1 MEKVAL
7 FILRLFKYPIRWLGV
22 DYSQFEIL
30 LITKLITDFRSSPDS
45 IQSMGRKNRSFIYQL
60 FTYSIF
66 GLLFGIA
73 SHSVGDLT
81 MGLTI
86 FFSIVMV
93 SLTMTLLSEFTTV
106 LFDHRDNYI
115 LLPRPISNRT
125 LILLRLVHIQIYMG
139 FIALAL
145 SLPAAVIL
153 ALQNRA
159 SVVIIYL
166 IAVGLSTWITLI
178 FTTFIYL
185 LLSKIVNGE
194 RFKDFVTY
202 TQIVIAILI
211 FGSYQFIPRLME
223 THTLKDITL
232 SVNWWTYFFPPA
244 WLAALVKLGLLKAS
258 TTPFLLLAILAV
270 GVPISGV
277 ILLVRSMSKGFGNI
291 IAEGLS
297 EKSNRADKRSGKSGL
312 INKLSKFFCIS
323 EIEEAGWN
331 FTMATTRRDRKF
343 KQTVYPYFG
352 IMIVFAVVVLK
363 PDINNLI
370 GSLQGKNDISRYFF
384 MVILGFSGSAA
395 IMQLPYTDTPEASW
409 IYRIIP
415 LKENG
420 YLVSGALKAI
430 LFKFFTPV
438 YILIS
443 VPLLLLWGW
452 SVLPQ
457 ILLSYLCNILI
468 ILIAILIIKKELPF
482 THPREMQQKGM
493 NSIIAFLIM
502 IFMFL
507 IAGLVYFT
515 SSLDGFITILICCL
529 VYGLIFLIFR
539 HIRKTAYPIS

>member
-1 MEKVAL
+1 MEKAAL
-7 FILRLFKYPIRWLGV
+7 IILRLFKYPIRWLGV

-30 LITKLITDFRSSPDS
+30 LITKLITDFRRSPDS
-45 IQSMGRKNRSFIYQL
+45 FHSMGRKDRSFIYQL

-93 SLTMTLLSEFTTV
+93 SLTMTLLSEFTIV

-258 TTPFLLLAILAV
+258 TTPFLILAILAV

-493 NSIIAFLIM
+493 NSIIAILIM

-539 HIRKTAYPIS
+539 HIRKTAYPLS

>member
-1 MEKVAL
+1 MVKVAL
-7 FILRLFKYPIRWLGV
+7 FILRLFKYPVRWLGV

-30 LITKLITDFRSSPDS
+30 LITKLITDFRRSPDS
-45 IQSMGRKNRSFIYQL
+45 FQSMGRKNRSFIYQL

-73 SHSVGDLT
+73 SLSVGDLA

-125 LILLRLVHIQIYMG
+125 LLLLRLAHIQIYMG

-159 SVVIIYL
+159 PVVIIYL
-166 IAVGLSTWITLI
+166 LAVGLSTWITLI

-223 THTLKDITL
+223 THALKNITL

-258 TTPFLLLAILAV
+258 TTPFLLLALLAV
-270 GVPISGV
+270 CVPISGV

-291 IAEGLS
+291 LAEGLS
-297 EKSNRADKRSGKSGL
+297 EKINPGDKRSGKSGL
-312 INKLSKFFCIS
+312 TYKLSKFFCIS

-370 GSLQGKNDISRYFF
+370 GSLQEKNDISRYFF

-415 LKENG
+415 LKEHG

-443 VPLLLLWGW
+443 VPLLLLWGG

-468 ILIAILIIKKELPF
+468 ILIGILILKKELPF

-502 IFMFL
+502 IFML
-507 IAGLVYFT
+507 LTAGLVYFT
-515 SSLDGFITILICCL
+515 SSLAGLITILICCL
-529 VYGLIFLIFR
+529 VSGLIFLIFR
-539 HIRKTAYPIS
+539 HIRKIVYPLS

>member
-1 MEKVAL
+1 MVKVAL
-7 FILRLFKYPIRWLGV
+7 FILRLFKYPVRWLGV

-30 LITKLITDFRSSPDS
+30 LITKLITDFRRFPDS
-45 IQSMGRKNRSFIYQL
+45 FQSMGRKNRSFIYQL

-73 SHSVGDLT
+73 SLSVGDLA

-125 LILLRLVHIQIYMG
+125 LLLLRLAHIQIYMG

-159 SVVIIYL
+159 PVVIIYL
-166 IAVGLSTWITLI
+166 LAVGLSTWITLI

-331 FTMATTRRDRKF
+331 FTMATTQRDRKF

-370 GSLQGKNDISRYFF
+370 GSLQEKNDINRYFF

-395 IMQLPYTDTPEASW
+395 IMQLPYTDTPEAAW

-415 LKENG
+415 LKEKG
-420 YLVSGALKAI
+420 HLVSGALKAM
-430 LFKFFTPV
+430 LLKFFTPV

-443 VPLLLLWGW
+443 VPLLLLWGG

-468 ILIAILIIKKELPF
+468 IL
-482 THPREMQQKGM
+482 
-493 NSIIAFLIM
+493 
-502 IFMFL
+502 
-507 IAGLVYFT
+507 
-515 SSLDGFITILICCL
+515 
-529 VYGLIFLIFR
+529 
-539 HIRKTAYPIS
+539 

>member
-539 HIRKTAYPIS
+539 HIRKTAYPLS

>member
-1 MEKVAL
+1 MVKSAI
-7 FILRLFKYPIRWLGV
+7 FILRLFKYPVKWLGA

-30 LITKLITDFRSSPDS
+30 LITKLITDFRRSPDS
-45 IQSMGRKNRSFIYQL
+45 FQSMGQKKRSFMYQL
-60 FTYSIF
+60 FTFSIF

-73 SHSVGDLT
+73 SLSIGDLAL
-81 MGLTI
+81 GLTI

-139 FIALAL
+139 FMALAL

-153 ALQNRA
+153 ALHYRA
-159 SVVIIYL
+159 TVVIIYF
-166 IAVGLSTWITLI
+166 IAAGLSTWITLI

-202 TQIVIAILI
+202 TQIAIAILI

-223 THTLKDITL
+223 SHVLNNITL
-232 SVNWWTYFFPPA
+232 SVSWWTYFFPPA

-258 TTPFLLLAILAV
+258 TTPFLLLALLAV

-277 ILLVRSMSKGFGNI
+277 LLLVRSMSKGFGNI
-291 IAEGLS
+291 LAEGSS
-297 EKSNRADKRSGKSGL
+297 EKINPAHKRSAKSGL
-312 INKLSKFFCIS
+312 INKLGKFFCIS

-363 PDINNLI
+363 PDINNFI
-370 GSLQGKNDISRYFF
+370 GSLQDKNDINRYFF

-395 IMQLPYTDTPEASW
+395 IMQLPYTDTPEAAW

-420 YLVSGALKAI
+420 HLVSGALKAM
-430 LFKFFTPV
+430 LLKFFTPV

-443 VPLLLLWGW
+443 VPLLLLWGG
-452 SVLPQ
+452 SVIPQ

-468 ILIAILIIKKELPF
+468 ILIAILIMKKELPF

-493 NSIIAFLIM
+493 NSIIAFLSM

-507 IAGLVYFT
+507 IAGFIYLT
-515 SSLDGFITILICCL
+515 SSLYGLITILICCL
-529 VYGLIFLIFR
+529 VSGLIFLIFR
-539 HIRKTAYPIS
+539 HIRKTVYALS